1 MAANYWASTQRR
13 HWQFSRESLSEVRQQ
28 LEDEEKTI
36 VQQYPLPDRR
46 LLSIYINQRKQSI
59 TDFKQCLTLTELV
72 KLGKRLNVR
81 QQALATAQIYIRR
94 FYSKVEIRRTNP
106 YLVLATAFY
115 LACKM
120 EECPQH
126 IRSVVTES
134 RGLWP
139 GSSIFLSQADF
150 LLTHIHADY
159 IASDV
164 SKIGECEFYLISE
177 MNSQL
182 IVHHPYRTLHEFQ
195 DKLKMAQDDVSLAW
209 SVINDHFLTDLP
221 LLVAPHVIAVTAIF
235 LAMTLKPTQNGL
247 QAAASTVAGLSSAAS
262 GAKDSAGIVSG
273 VPNTQQK
280 KVQYLVSWLA
290 KGEIDIKA
298 VVECSQE
305 IISLYDV
312 WEQYNEKT
320 CREQIAR
327 FVKARGLDK

>member
-13 HWQFSRESLSEVRQQ
+13 HWQFSRESLNEVRQQ

-46 LLSIYINQRKQSI
+46 LLSILFNQ
-59 TDFKQCLTLTELV
+59 LLV
-72 KLGKRLNVR
+72 KLGKRLNVK
-81 QQALATAQIYIRR
+81 QQALATAQIYVRR
-94 FYSKVEIRRTNP
+94 FYSRVEIRRTNP

-126 IRSVVTES
+126 IRSVVAEA
-134 RGLWP
+134 RNAWP
-139 GSSIFLSQADF
+139 E
-150 LLTHIHADY
+150 Y

-164 SKIGECEFYLISE
+164 SKLGECEFYLISE

-182 IVHHPYRTLHEFQ
+182 IVHHPYRTLHEIQ
-195 DKLKMAQDDVSLAW
+195 DKLKMAQEDISLAW
-209 SVINDHFLTDLP
+209 SIINDHYLTDLP

-235 LAMTLKPTQNGL
+235 LAVTLKPTQTGL
-247 QAAASTVAGLSSAAS
+247 QAAASTVAGLSSATS
-262 GAKDSAGIVSG
+262 GANDSIGTVSG

-290 KGEIDIKA
+290 EGEIDIKA

-320 CREQIAR
+320 CKEQIAR